1 MSFTCAINGCGHDAD
16 TLDNESRLPMCWDC
30 NHEITAMRGGSTAT
44 LWDVA
49 ADGFRLGLLVGG
61 LYAIGTGL

>member
-1 MSFTCAINGCGHDAD
+1 MSFTCAINGCGHDAE

-30 NHEITAMRGGSTAT
+30 FYEVDEMRTAAPVS
-44 LWDVA
+44 LWDAA

-61 LYAIGTGL
+61 LYAIGTGW